1 MIKNSQQIK
10 ILKSWEE
17 LALPNPG
24 SKMMFKYLNTNLWI
38 FKTPDNTFGFLISG
52 TIGQLKNN
60 YKNIITS
67 WQENVFDKKN
77 KIKLENCLLIEAS
90 KNVDSRLFRTNIS
103 SLFEI
108 IDENY
113 LFKINEIED
122 LLRKIEEIT
131 LKESDTYNEVIGVW
145 GELYLINEL
154 LKHTSNAND
163 KIEIIESWESV
174 ESRSIID
181 LNIKS
186 KKTKI
191 EVKTTTKSIRIHHFN
206 SLGQVAK
213 DSSQK
218 GFLASLCIIPDDNG
232 LSCLDLVKYIEKNIP
247 IHHLTMVDEKLRIRG
262 EVCRNN
268 KFHFSLTP
276 SKTLEF
282 FDFDEVPKPTIEDGV
297 GKITWEAT
305 LENKQ
310 HIDGTEKRNLLN
322 IMN

>member
-1 MIKNSQQIK
+1 MNENYKGIYNSWKEITLPKQNGGFEVFQYLKSNLWVLKNS
-10 ILKSWEE
+10 
-17 LALPNPG
+17 NG
-24 SKMMFKYLNTNLWI
+24 G
-38 FKTPDNTFGFLISG
+38 FGFLITD
-52 TIGQLKNN
+52 TISKLDSD
-60 YKNIITS
+60 YKNIVS
-67 WQENVFDKKN
+67 DWKKN
-77 KIKLENCLLIEAS
+77 LKNKNGQILKRCLIIEAKDNIDS
-90 KNVDSRLFRTNIS
+90 KLFCSAIS

-108 IDENY
+108 KDKNY
-113 LFKINEIED
+113 LFKINEIEEA
-122 LLRKIEEIT
+122 LRKIEEIT
-131 LKESDTYNEVIGVW
+131 LKESDAYNEVIGVW

-154 LKHTSNAND
+154 LKHTSNAID
-163 KIEIIESWESV
+163 KIEIIDSWESV

-191 EVKTTTKSIRIHHFN
+191 EVKTTTESIRIHHFN
-206 SLGQVAK
+206 GLGQVSK
-213 DSSQK
+213 VSSQK

-247 IHHLTMVDEKLRIRG
+247 IHYHTIVDKKLRIRG
-262 EVCRNN
+262 EFCRNN

-276 SKTLEF
+276 SKNLEF
-282 FDFDEVPKPTIEDGV
+282 FDFDEVPKPTIEDGI

-310 HIDGTEKRNLLN
+310 HIDATKKHDLLN

>member
-1 MIKNSQQIK
+1 MTSNRDDIYNSWQRIPKPNQNGYFEIFQH
-10 ILKSWEE
+10 LK
-17 LALPNPG
+17 
-24 SKMMFKYLNTNLWI
+24 TNLWLL
-38 FKTPDNTFGFLISG
+38 KNSNGGFGFLITD
-52 TIGQLKNN
+52 TISQISKDYKNIRSHWKKSLKNN
-60 YKNIITS
+60 KGQTLNECLIIESSNIIDS
-67 WQENVFDKKN
+67 
-77 KIKLENCLLIEAS
+77 KLFCSA
-90 KNVDSRLFRTNIS
+90 IS

-108 IDENY
+108 KDKNY
-113 LFKINEIED
+113 IFKINEIEEA
-122 LLRKIEEIT
+122 LRKIEEIT
-131 LKESDTYNEVIGVW
+131 LKVSDAFNEVIGVW

-154 LKHTSNAND
+154 LKHTSDAND
-163 KIEIIESWESV
+163 KIEIIESWESA
-174 ESRSIID
+174 ESRSVID

-191 EVKTTTKSIRIHHFN
+191 EVKTTTESIRIHHFN
-206 SLGQVAK
+206 GLGQVSK

-247 IHHLTMVDEKLRIRG
+247 VHHLTMVDKKLRIRG
-262 EVCRNN
+262 EICRNN
-268 KFHFSLTP
+268 RFYFSLTP

-305 LENKQ
+305 LENKK
-310 HIDGTEKRNLLN
+310 HIDSTKKHNLLN

>member
-1 MIKNSQQIK
+1 MISNREAIFNSWQRIPKPKQNGNFEIFQY
-10 ILKSWEE
+10 LK
-17 LALPNPG
+17 
-24 SKMMFKYLNTNLWI
+24 TNLWVL
-38 FKTPDNTFGFLISG
+38 KNSNGGFGFLITD
-52 TIGQLKNN
+52 TISQLSLEYKNIHSHWKRSLKNN
-60 YKNIITS
+60 NGQILNLCLIIES
-67 WQENVFDKKN
+67 NDL
-77 KIKLENCLLIEAS
+77 IDSKLFCSA
-90 KNVDSRLFRTNIS
+90 IS

-108 IDENY
+108 KDKNY
-113 LFKINEIED
+113 LFKINEIEEA
-122 LLRKIEEIT
+122 LRKIEEIT
-131 LKESDTYNEVIGVW
+131 LKESDAYNEVIGVW

-154 LKHTSNAND
+154 LKHTSNANN
-163 KIEIIESWESV
+163 KIEIIESWESA
-174 ESRSIID
+174 ESRSVID

-191 EVKTTTKSIRIHHFN
+191 EVKTTTESIRIHHFN
-206 SLGQVAK
+206 GLGQVTT

-232 LSCLDLVKYIEKNIP
+232 LSCLDLVKYIEDNIP
-247 IHHLTMVDEKLRIRG
+247 SHYLTIVDKKLRIRG

-276 SKTLEF
+276 HKTLEF

-310 HIDGTEKRNLLN
+310 HLDGTKKHNLLN

>member
-1 MIKNSQQIK
+1 MLKNSQQIK
-10 ILKSWEE
+10 ILKSWDE

-24 SKMMFKYLNTNLWI
+24 AKMMFKYLNTNLWI
-38 FKTPDNTFGFLISG
+38 FKTPDNTFGFLISD
-52 TIGQLKNN
+52 TMGQLKSN
-60 YKNIITS
+60 YKNIMVS
-67 WQENVFDKKN
+67 WQQNVIDKIN
-77 KIKLENCLLIEAS
+77 KIKLENCLVFEAS
-90 KNVDSRLFRTNIS
+90 KNIDSRLFCTNIS

-108 IDENY
+108 KDKNY

-122 LLRKIEEIT
+122 SLREIEEIT
-131 LKESDTYNEVIGVW
+131 LKESDAYNEVIGVW

-154 LKHTSNAND
+154 LKHTSNTND

-191 EVKTTTKSIRIHHFN
+191 EVKTTTESIRIHHFN
-206 SLGQVAK
+206 GLGQVSK

-232 LSCLDLVKYIEKNIP
+232 LSCLDLLKYIEKNIP
-247 IHHLTMVDEKLRIRG
+247 IHHHTMVDKKLRTRG

-282 FDFDEVPKPTIEDGV
+282 FDFDEVPKPSIEDGV

-310 HIDGTEKRNLLN
+310 YIDATKKHNLLN